1 MSIVRYYFPI
11 PPVTTS
17 GPMILICR
25 RNQFLSL
32 STVFRRILLFTW
44 LPPPIEWIE
53 ERLSMFNE
61 LLELNIGESAIVLR
75 KLLGPMKLEAQ
86 HPDLGKP
93 Y

>member
-1 MSIVRYYFPI
+1 MSSKSIFVSIDSISENIVIY
-11 PPVTTS
+11 
-17 GPMILICR
+17 LA
-25 RNQFLSL
+25 
-32 STVFRRILLFTW
+32 STA
-44 LPPPIEWIE
+44 IEWIE